1 MAVKGSVKFG
11 PLTPRFAFLEHVI
24 APLSPHSATIFALQ
38 RIAVDRI
45 MLREVLALG
54 ALMVGMCGLLLG
66 NGLFGTLTALRMSG
80 EGFDP
85 TIIGIV
91 LSCHSLGFIV
101 GCLYGQRI
109 IRRTGHIRCF
119 TAFAALL
126 AVVCLVLPIVVTPA
140 TWIPLRLI
148 FGYCSAMVF
157 MVAESWLTGAAS
169 SETKGR
175 VFAVYM
181 VINKG
186 SFGAGQLLLLL
197 GDPAGDRLFMLTA
210 ILFAICLVPIALASR
225 GAPPDIDAERIGLRA
240 LYRHSPVGVMGALAA
255 GFANAPLMGLGPVF
269 GAEVGLGVEGVS
281 YFMAVFLFGSLA
293 LQIPIG
299 RLSDRFDRRVV
310 LIGVA
315 VAAAVSCGAMAT
327 AVPLGYWPVIALS
340 FVIGGLSAVVYP
352 IAMAHANDH
361 ARAETLVSIM
371 AGLLLTFG
379 VGASISPFFASL
391 AMKWLGPAGLYIYA
405 AGVYAWL
412 AAFTVYRRTRRAP
425 APEQAEFVAQ
435 PQTSQSSAVVT
446 TLDPRA
452 DDTQ

>member
-24 APLSPHSATIFALQ
+24 APLSPQSATIFALQ

-109 IRRTGHIRCF
+109 IRRTGYIHCF

-148 FGYCSAMVF
+148 FGFCSAMVF

-186 SFGAGQLLLLL
+186 SFGA
-197 GDPAGDRLFMLTA
+197 
-210 ILFAICLVPIALASR
+210 
-225 GAPPDIDAERIGLRA
+225 
-240 LYRHSPVGVMGALAA
+240 
-255 GFANAPLMGLGPVF
+255 
-269 GAEVGLGVEGVS
+269 
-281 YFMAVFLFGSLA
+281 
-293 LQIPIG
+293 
-299 RLSDRFDRRVV
+299 
-310 LIGVA
+310 
-315 VAAAVSCGAMAT
+315 
-327 AVPLGYWPVIALS
+327 VPLSYWPVIALS

-361 ARAETLVSIM
+361 ARVETLVSIM

-391 AMKWLGPAGLYIYA
+391 AIKWLGPAGCKPGAPTSHQA
-405 AGVYAWL
+405 ATQPMTTKAPPI
-412 AAFTVYRRTRRAP
+412 ATRAP
-425 APEQAEFVAQ
+425 LRSFRGRCGPERAGAGAPVS
-435 PQTSQSSAVVT
+435 T
-446 TLDPRA
+446 R
-452 DDTQ
+452 